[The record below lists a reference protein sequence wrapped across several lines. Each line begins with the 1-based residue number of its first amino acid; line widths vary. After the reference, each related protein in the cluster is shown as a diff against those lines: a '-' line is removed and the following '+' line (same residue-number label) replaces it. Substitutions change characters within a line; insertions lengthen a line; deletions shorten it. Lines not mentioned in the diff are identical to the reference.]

1 MMNFFQRTV
10 FLVAVVALISN
21 LVSDPTQCWELP
33 EGSIAKNDAPS
44 SISAQSKFDII
55 SHETFQK
62 AVATNMSNSP
72 RKPFVLDSNWE
83 REGGG
88 LDDADRQTIGD
99 LYYKASSVFEFGLG
113 ESTRI
118 AAATQVPRYAGVDSD
133 PAWVG
138 MARGISIELKMD
150 HFRFYLSDIGPTVR
164 WGYPVNRTLTKIS
177 YNYIVSALMAEQEA
191 FDVYLV
197 DGRMRVACACASFLH
212 AIKHGGNLGVVR
224 VAIHDNHKKNY
235 RGYGVFEQV
244 ADVEIR
250 NTKLWV
256 YKLKTDL
263 PDIEQKLYDLLKT
276 VINHLKR

>member
-1 MMNFFQRTV
+1 MMKFFQLTV

-21 LVSDPTQCWELP
+21 LVSDPTKCWELP
-33 EGSIAKNDAPS
+33 EGLIAKNDAPS
-44 SISAQSKFDII
+44 SISAQSKFDTI

-62 AVATNMSNSP
+62 AVATKKSDSP

-83 REGGG
+83 RGGGG

-113 ESTRI
+113 ESTLI

-138 MARGISIELKMD
+138 MARDTSIKQKMD
-150 HFRFYLSDIGPTVR
+150 HFRFYLSDIGPTVL
-164 WGYPVNRTLTKIS
+164 WGYPTNGGLAKIS
-177 YNYIVSALMAEQEA
+177 YNYLVSALMAEQEA

-197 DGRMRVACACASFLH
+197 DGRMRVACACVSFLH

-224 VAIHDNHKKNY
+224 VAIHDNNQKGRKY
-235 RGYGVFEQV
+235 DVFEQV

-250 NTKLWV
+250 NKKLWV

-276 VINHLKR
+276 VINNLKR